1 MIISFVNCHNVAHG
15 DIVKLLI
22 NKKKSRI
29 INLITVSGSIPVVI
43 YMKDSEENNRIA
55 LTIIASFAGNLY
67 KNIIYI
73 STNTLTNLHV
83 NRLPILPP

>member
-29 INLITVSGSIPVVI
+29 INLITVSASIPVVI

-67 KNIIYI
+67 K
-73 STNTLTNLHV
+73 
-83 NRLPILPP
+83 ILFIFPQIP

>member
-22 NKKKSRI
+22 DKKKSRI
-29 INLITVSGSIPVVI
+29 INLITVSASIPVVI

-55 LTIIASFAGNLY
+55 LTIIASLQEIFT
-67 KNIIYI
+67 KIFIYI
-73 STNTLTNLHV
+73 SIDTLTNLHV
-83 NRLPILPP
+83 NRLPI